1 MILEFN
7 KFNSILYFILGT
19 TVTVAFK
26 RFIYGGLILALCL
39 FVIIQSFLINSGNP
53 TFIMYQNYTKIPAYI
68 MLIILI
74 LISLYI
80 LQKSSIKP
88 AQKLFSIVFLIL
100 SILFSIFKNY
110 FKDKE
115 IFNLMISNYVGSL
128 LFMISLVSIS
138 IIPDNQVILHN
149 KYKELKNNN

>member
-26 RFIYGGLILALCL
+26 RFIYGGLILGLCL

-100 SILFSIFKNY
+100 SILFSLFKNY